1 MDKSLNE
8 LTNKEYRSLPYE
20 SYSSLKYLLDSPKD
34 FLYYKQKPF
43 TGSDSTL
50 LGEAIHHYLQ
60 RNRHLVTF
68 NYIDKRK
75 KEEYAA
81 FEADFRR
88 IAGDEGLI
96 LPKSME
102 EKIEQIMKNINEHEA
117 IQRIL
122 SDPIEFEAPFLFD
135 IDGIK
140 VKGKCD
146 ILTPTYVGE
155 IKTSSQ
161 AKSLE
166 QFRYEAK
173 SRHYDMQ
180 AALYTQGLN
189 RQDHYFIVCETTA
202 PFNVSVFKSSSFLIE
217 SGKEKL
223 RLAIDRYKR
232 HILANEPF
240 NASAN
245 IEEI

>member
-1 MDKSLNE
+1 MKPLNE
-8 LTNKEYRSLPYE
+8 LSDKEYRALPYE

-34 FLYYKQKPF
+34 FLYYKEKPF

-50 LGEAIHHYLQ
+50 LGTAIHHYLQ

-68 NYIDKRK
+68 NYTDKRK

-81 FEADFRR
+81 FEAEFRA
-88 IAGDEGLI
+88 IAGEDGII

-102 EKIEQIMKNINEHEA
+102 EKIEQIMKNINDHEG

-122 SDPIEFEAPFLFD
+122 SDPITFEAPFMTE
-135 IDGIK
+135 IQGVM

-146 ILTPTYVGE
+146 ILTPTYVAE

-161 AKSLE
+161 AKSLD

-189 RQDHYFIVCETTA
+189 RPDHYFIVCETTA
-202 PFNVSVFKSSSFLIE
+202 PFNVHIFKSSSFLIE

-223 RLAIDRYKR
+223 RLAVDRYKR
-232 HILANEPF
+232 HIINKEPF
-240 NASAN
+240 NATAN